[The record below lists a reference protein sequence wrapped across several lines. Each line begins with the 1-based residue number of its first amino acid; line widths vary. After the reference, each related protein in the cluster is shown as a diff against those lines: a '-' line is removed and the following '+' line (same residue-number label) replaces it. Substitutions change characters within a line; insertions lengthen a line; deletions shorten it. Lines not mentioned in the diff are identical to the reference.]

1 MKDEY
6 FAQIYTNS
14 TTKQVEN
21 HKIYLQ
27 KSVVCLQKHW
37 SKAFSFVS
45 QSFKEF
51 FQYLMSKVSNK
62 TDDKLAKQETYDF
75 VKLKYSKSQLVT
87 KTVDMPQ
94 FGVDFEP
101 LFMFEV
107 LLSPDRLQSKR
118 STLNMV

>member
-1 MKDEY
+1 
-6 FAQIYTNS
+6 
-14 TTKQVEN
+14 
-21 HKIYLQ
+21 
-27 KSVVCLQKHW
+27 
-37 SKAFSFVS
+37 
-45 QSFKEF
+45 
-51 FQYLMSKVSNK
+51 MSKVSDM
-62 TDDKLAKQETYDF
+62 TDEKLAKPETCDF

-118 STLNMV
+118 STLNMVQLIQAFGAFRGALTLIGL